1 MTQMTPT
8 FPIPTPMI
16 KVFYSS
22 ISGLSD
28 ARGNELYSS
37 LPQWRKDLTDKITN
51 AKERRRSIAAGALLV
66 RGLHEMGVDPFTAA
80 VSFNSWG
87 KPYLQ
92 DIPHV
97 NFSLSHSGEFVMCA
111 VSDEDIGCDI
121 QQISASR
128 ISVANRFFTEQ
139 EKIQVSSANDLQAE
153 FTRLW
158 TLKESYVKMMGTGI
172 SACPLSSFDVSDAAR
187 NVNAAFHEHSLPDHY
202 AAVCQKQDT
211 GSVIW
216 QQTDLI

>member
-1 MTQMTPT
+1 LA
-8 FPIPTPMI
+8 
-16 KVFYSS
+16 S
-22 ISGLSD
+22 IGID
-28 ARGNELYSS
+28 AR
-37 LPQWRKDLTDKITN
+37 D
-51 AKERRRSIAAGALLV
+51 
-66 RGLHEMGVDPFTAA
+66 AA
-80 VSFNSWG
+80 VTYGPHG

-92 DIPHV
+92 RIPDVH
-97 NFSLSHSGEFVMCA
+97 FSLSHSGEFVMCA

-139 EKIQVSSANDLQAE
+139 EKIQVSSANDLQVE

-187 NVNAAFHEHSLPDHY
+187 NVSAAFHEHSLPDHY

-211 GSVIW
+211 DSVIW